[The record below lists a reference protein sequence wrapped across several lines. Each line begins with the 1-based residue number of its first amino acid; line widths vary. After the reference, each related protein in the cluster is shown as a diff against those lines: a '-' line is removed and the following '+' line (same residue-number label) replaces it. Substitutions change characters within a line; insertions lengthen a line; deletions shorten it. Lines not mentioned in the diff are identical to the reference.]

1 MSTKAKLLSFILL
14 ISTISFGQNTV
25 FKGNIKDNESKSPI
39 ENAVVMLLHPQ
50 DSVIISFCRTGK
62 NGEFELNSNQEGN
75 NILLITHPLYAEYI
89 DDINLNKSN
98 IISSIKLTSK
108 SKLLETIIVKSGGAM
123 KIKGDTTIYTA
134 DSFNVS
140 ANANVEE
147 LLKKL
152 PGIQVDKNG
161 EIKAMGEKVE
171 KVLVDGEEFFGDDPG
186 MAVKNLRADA
196 VKEVQVF
203 DKKSEQAAFT
213 GIDDGKTQKT
223 INLKLKEDKKKGY
236 FGKISSSGGPAN
248 NITNRFNN
256 NLLFGSFKGK
266 RKISAFVLNGNTGQ
280 DGLSWQDQN
289 KYGGNDDQNFE
300 MYDDDGIFSFSFNNN
315 TGGDEEVNINTQDGF
330 IRNINA
336 GVQYSNKWNDKHNFN
351 FSPKYNL
358 QDYTN
363 VNTNKTITQ
372 LGDSTLNQNSSTTN
386 NTNRYNIKNS
396 LTYDFKIDTSNSL
409 KITVKANY
417 YNTESENTYEALTLG
432 ENDVRKNSV
441 TRNTMLNYEK
451 NALNT
456 NLLFKHKFNKSR
468 RTLSISTDYNTIA
481 TNSTNKLSSENIF
494 FYNTDS
500 LKVQQDQVSYS
511 DKSSAKISSK
521 ATYTEP
527 LSKKWSMEMAYELGV
542 NSGLNNQ
549 STFTKSSGAQEY
561 DKPID
566 SLSNNFKQTII
577 VHTPSAKFSFNHK
590 KTKLNFGS
598 GIGITN
604 FDLLDKTK
612 NIDYIRNF
620 TNFFPNATFVYTY
633 KSNHTFRVK
642 YNGYNTQP
650 TINQLQPLVNN
661 NDFFNKF
668 VGNPDLK
675 PSFSN
680 NLSITNNGYVF
691 LKNMWN
697 YQSLNITY
705 TQNSI
710 TNNRTID
717 PITGYTVT
725 KPINTDGNLNVSLW
739 GGTGFKHKKTDIDVQ
754 LNVNGSYSR
763 FADVI
768 NSNTSFSNTV
778 NSGLG
783 FTLNKSKKNKY
794 DISVSNNYNYNYN
807 KNAQSAST
815 NKFSTNT
822 FNADGTIYY
831 KKVWSFITNYE
842 YFSRGK
848 INEFIGPI
856 NNHIVN
862 LQLQKTFKNNE
873 FTVFVK
879 VRDLLNQNIS
889 INRYFYANT
898 FVEDENQRLRRY
910 YMIGFSWDF
919 KNKTTK

>member
-1 MSTKAKLLSFILL
+1 
-14 ISTISFGQNTV
+14 
-25 FKGNIKDNESKSPI
+25 
-39 ENAVVMLLHPQ
+39 
-50 DSVIISFCRTGK
+50 
-62 NGEFELNSNQEGN
+62 
-75 NILLITHPLYAEYI
+75 
-89 DDINLNKSN
+89 
-98 IISSIKLTSK
+98 
-108 SKLLETIIVKSGGAM
+108 
-123 KIKGDTTIYTA
+123 
-134 DSFNVS
+134 
-140 ANANVEE
+140 
-147 LLKKL
+147 
-152 PGIQVDKNG
+152 
-161 EIKAMGEKVE
+161 
-171 KVLVDGEEFFGDDPG
+171 
-186 MAVKNLRADA
+186 
-196 VKEVQVF
+196 
-203 DKKSEQAAFT
+203 
-213 GIDDGKTQKT
+213 
-223 INLKLKEDKKKGY
+223 
-236 FGKISSSGGPAN
+236 
-248 NITNRFNN
+248 
-256 NLLFGSFKGK
+256 
-266 RKISAFVLNGNTGQ
+266 
-280 DGLSWQDQN
+280 
-289 KYGGNDDQNFE
+289 
-300 MYDDDGIFSFSFNNN
+300 
-315 TGGDEEVNINTQDGF
+315 
-330 IRNINA
+330 
-336 GVQYSNKWNDKHNFN
+336 
-351 FSPKYNL
+351 
-358 QDYTN
+358 
-363 VNTNKTITQ
+363 
-372 LGDSTLNQNSSTTN
+372 
-386 NTNRYNIKNS
+386 
-396 LTYDFKIDTSNSL
+396 
-409 KITVKANY
+409 
-417 YNTESENTYEALTLG
+417 
-432 ENDVRKNSV
+432 
-441 TRNTMLNYEK
+441 
-451 NALNT
+451 
-456 NLLFKHKFNKSR
+456 
-468 RTLSISTDYNTIA
+468 
-481 TNSTNKLSSENIF
+481 
-494 FYNTDS
+494 
-500 LKVQQDQVSYS
+500 
-511 DKSSAKISSK
+511 
-521 ATYTEP
+521 
-527 LSKKWSMEMAYELGV
+527 
-542 NSGLNNQ
+542 
-549 STFTKSSGAQEY
+549 
-561 DKPID
+561 
-566 SLSNNFKQTII
+566 
-577 VHTPSAKFSFNHK
+577 
-590 KTKLNFGS
+590 LNFGS
-598 GIGITN
+598 GIGVTN

-650 TINQLQPLVNN
+650 TINQLQELVNN

-856 NNHIVN
+856 KNHIVN